1 MMKLWFLAVVFGVA
15 IALPANAQVT
25 IKSTG
30 VVSGTVTPP
39 NKNPTF
45 NQGTTRVDTD
55 AQGRY
60 YRNGELLFDAQV
72 VNPNLVGVDAKGKYY
87 VDFRGI
93 PVVSED
99 GTLVSPALEG
109 SLNAVQRFNHNRP
122 VRLWGN
128 VQDEF
133 VVQGD
138 YQGTATDPT
147 TGNQYQGTFRIKGQG
162 PRYSDANGGTSPTVF
177 DFKAYYNFKATPQIV
192 PTPTVKS
199 YFVQAMPVK
208 LTITVPAG
216 VTALPPGGGVS
227 GGGAS
232 GGGVSGGGVS
242 GGGVTPIAEPPILS
256 ETSIF
261 QVPSQFDPNR
271 LVLQGSPSRP
281 IGPRSRVL
289 LRR

>member
-1 MMKLWFLAVVFGVA
+1 MKWCFLAVFLSGT
-15 IALPANAQVT
+15 IALPASAQVT

-30 VVSGTVTPP
+30 VVSGTVTTP

-60 YRNGELLFDAQV
+60 FRNGELLFDAQV
-72 VNPNLVGVDAKGKYY
+72 VNPNLVGVDARGRYY

-99 GTLVSPALEG
+99 GKLVSPALDG
-109 SLNAVQRFNHNRP
+109 GLNAVQRFNNDRP

-138 YQGTATDPT
+138 YQGTAIDPT

-177 DFKAYYNFKATPQIV
+177 DFKSYYNFKATPQIV

-216 VTALPPGGGVS
+216 VTALPPGTVPP
-227 GGGAS
+227 GGGS
-232 GGGVSGGGVS
+232 SGGGGVSGGG
-242 GGGVTPIAEPPILS
+242 GTPIAEPPIPS

-261 QVPSQFDPNR
+261 QVPAQFDPNR
-271 LVLQGSPSRP
+271 LVLQGSPQRP

>member
-1 MMKLWFLAVVFGVA
+1 LFILEYWIMKRCFLAVVFLGA

-30 VVSGTVTPP
+30 VVSGTAVPP

-60 YRNGELLFDAQV
+60 FRNGELLFDAQV
-72 VNPNLVGVDAKGKYY
+72 VNPNLVGVNAKGKYY

-93 PVVSED
+93 PVVLED
-99 GTLVSPALEG
+99 GTLVSPALDG
-109 SLNAVQRFNHNRP
+109 SLNAVQRFNNNRP

-162 PRYSDANGGTSPTVF
+162 PRYSDPNGGTGPTVF
-177 DFKAYYNFKATPQIV
+177 DFKSYYNFKATPQIA

-232 GGGVSGGGVS
+232 GGGV
-242 GGGVTPIAEPPILS
+242 TPIADPTPPS

-261 QVPSQFDPNR
+261 QVPVQFDPNR
-271 LVLQGSPSRP
+271 LVLQGSPARP